1 MRTTID
7 IDDDLISRAK
17 KVAARTNRPLRAV
30 IEDALRESLS
40 RDQPGRQAVRVRLP
54 VSSKRGGLRE
64 GVDLDNSAEL
74 LDLME
79 GLDAPR

>member
-7 IDDDLISRAK
+7 IDDDLFSRAK
-17 KVAARTNRPLRAV
+17 EAAARTNRPLRAV

-40 RDQPGRQAVRVRLP
+40 RDRPGRKALRVRLP
-54 VSSKRGGLRE
+54 VSSKRGGLCE
-64 GVDLDNSAEL
+64 GVDLDNSADL

-79 GLDAPR
+79 RPDAPR